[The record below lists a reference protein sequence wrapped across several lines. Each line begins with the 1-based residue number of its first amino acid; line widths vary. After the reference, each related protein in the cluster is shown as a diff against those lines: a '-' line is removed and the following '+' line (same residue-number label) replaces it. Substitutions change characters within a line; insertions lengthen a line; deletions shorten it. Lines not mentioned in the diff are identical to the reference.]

1 MEDVLIKL
9 RRKYS
14 ENEMIQA
21 LYKVLSEKNIE
32 IGKLKSEIE
41 FLNEELKNKKIL
53 FEKELINKI
62 KDSHMWKEQRK
73 ILISRGEE
81 IHKLKKIISEHNL
94 KATCNKNI

>member
-1 MEDVLIKL
+1 MEEVLIKL

-41 FLNEELKNKKIL
+41 FLNEELKNKEIL

-62 KDSHMWKEQRK
+62 KDSHMWKEQRR
-73 ILISRGEE
+73 ILISSGEE
-81 IHKLKKIISEHNL
+81 IHKLKKIISEHTSKL
-94 KATCNKNI
+94 IHDKRI

>member
-1 MEDVLIKL
+1 MEEVLIKL

-41 FLNEELKNKKIL
+41 FLNEELKNK
-53 FEKELINKI
+53 
-62 KDSHMWKEQRK
+62 
-73 ILISRGEE
+73 E
-81 IHKLKKIISEHNL
+81 IQK
-94 KATCNKNI
+94 